1 MSMLACQKS
10 CLGETH
16 LSGFAI
22 DFLLVKADAL
32 RKNPWTWWG
41 RRPKR
46 ARWRHRP
53 DRPRRS
59 RGRCRRRC
67 RRPKRG
73 PWCRHQK
80 HGPYRP
86 CHGQCSRKV
95 LGIPNDGAKNMTTTK
110 EKTAQNH
117 KIHQWKI
124 CQVWKKWEFFQVENP
139 QRFEKL
145 APQGAAEKA
154 TADVW
159 SRVGV
164 NSESWKVRRVGSQC
178 YRVPYFTRWWFPF
191 FYFFLPLSGEMIQ
204 FDEHIF
210 QMGWNH
216 QLVIDFIHILP
227 PCCSFWWLKIGDTME
242 F

>member
-1 MSMLACQKS
+1 MLVYSCSKRNNSEHKQPYLRRSSCQCCQKS
-10 CLGETH
+10 CLGKATFA
-16 LSGFAI
+16 GFAI

-32 RKNPWTWWG
+32 RKNPWTLWG

-95 LGIPNDGAKNMTTTK
+95 LGIPNDGAKRITTTN
-110 EKTAQNH
+110 EKTARNH

-178 YRVPYFTRWWFPF
+178 YRVPYFARWWFPF
-191 FYFFLPLSGEMIQ
+191 F
-204 FDEHIF
+204 
-210 QMGWNH
+210 
-216 QLVIDFIHILP
+216 
-227 PCCSFWWLKIGDTME
+227 
-242 F
+242 